1 MENSRLNAARF
12 SLIIEGDGLPVEE
25 IGAALELEATHV
37 IRRGDVLN
45 RLPLIEA
52 ATDEWTYTVPLDN
65 PEGVDGQLNHL
76 LAELILHQEA
86 LTDMAAR
93 WKVTLRLFVQS
104 DYAQIAYRLM
114 PETLQRLVALGLP
127 LDVSSLSWG
136 EVAISE
142 QTLKRTCFA

>member
-1 MENSRLNAARF
+1 MADNNRLDVARF
-12 SLIIEGDGLPVEE
+12 SLIIEGDGLPIEE
-25 IGAALELEATHV
+25 ISKTLELEPTHV
-37 IRRGDVLN
+37 IRKGDILN

-52 ATDEWTYTVPLDN
+52 ADDEWTYTVPLSSPN
-65 PEGVDGQLNHL
+65 GVDTQLNHL

-86 LTDMAAR
+86 VADLAR
-93 WKVTLRLFVQS
+93 NWRITLRLFVQS

-136 EVAISE
+136 EVGI
-142 QTLKRTCFA
+142 